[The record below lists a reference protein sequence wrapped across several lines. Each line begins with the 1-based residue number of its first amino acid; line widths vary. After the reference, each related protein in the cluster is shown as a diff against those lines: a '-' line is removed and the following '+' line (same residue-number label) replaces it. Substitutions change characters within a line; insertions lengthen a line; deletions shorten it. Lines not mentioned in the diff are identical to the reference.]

1 MKTTNFLHGPE
12 KACKQG
18 ALKED
23 KASESSVFLVAEQR
37 DDPTSSEHA
46 TTTSST
52 SEETQELQYYCGHTK
67 LVILVSIAVF
77 FIFVIKAQPLLQ
89 EADRNDENADITHH
103 VTTPMLLPSH
113 QPGPSRFQSA
123 APTIM
128 PTVLTSDAPSAVPT
142 DMPSNVPVATG
153 IPTSRPTVMSSASPS
168 LQSETIE
175 QQSKDDANLFGSP
188 FIVFTEGGYSGT
200 TAIGVY
206 IRKIIRGH
214 GFDYLRKGVSFEFLH
229 TKKNLNHNKWKNKFY
244 QEILKEKNISAEE
257 ANYEEVMI
265 ESIKRAQA
273 KATESGIFFFFKA
286 GVGGFGRGLKDGLDS
301 LGASYFGMYR
311 QNVLDRCIC
320 EIRDCFYAAKDFGF
334 PVFAANGTRTDLCFQ
349 RRHHPEIK
357 IQARITDG
365 HGCIAAGEKLVQEV
379 QRYSSNSSVITEH
392 LFEFESSSDEDAFA
406 RSIEQWMAFLR
417 PLLKQHL
424 SRRVIEQVL
433 EEYRG
438 SRLALIS
445 QESKVYNYNELKNEL
460 EDTDEDMIYIHGD

>member
-1 MKTTNFLHGPE
+1 MKTTNIRRL
-12 KACKQG
+12 A
-18 ALKED
+18 
-23 KASESSVFLVAEQR
+23 
-37 DDPTSSEHA
+37 
-46 TTTSST
+46 
-52 SEETQELQYYCGHTK
+52 
-67 LVILVSIAVF
+67 ILVSIAVF
-77 FIFVIKAQPLLQ
+77 FIFVIKAPPLLQ
-89 EADRNDENADITHH
+89 EADNADNTH
-103 VTTPMLLPSH
+103 VTTPLLLPSA
-113 QPGPSRFQSA
+113 QPPYVKEEQS
-123 APTIM
+123 
-128 PTVLTSDAPSAVPT
+128 D
-142 DMPSNVPVATG
+142 
-153 IPTSRPTVMSSASPS
+153 
-168 LQSETIE
+168 
-175 QQSKDDANLFGSP
+175 KDDANLFGSP
-188 FIVFTEGGYSGT
+188 FVVFTEGGCSGT
-200 TAIGVY
+200 TAIGGY

-229 TKKNLNHNKWKNKFY
+229 TKKKLNHNAWQNKFY
-244 QEILKEKNISAEE
+244 QEILKEKQISAED
-257 ANYEEVMI
+257 ANYEEVMV

-273 KATESGIFFFFKA
+273 KATESGVFFFFKA
-286 GVGGFGRGLKDGLDS
+286 GVGGFRRSRGLKDGLDS
-301 LGASYFGMYR
+301 LGASYSGMYR

-320 EIRDCFYAAKDFGF
+320 EIKDCFYAAKDFGF

-357 IQARITDG
+357 IQASITDG